1 MANGQAEPLNPSDL
15 PPLYENSVTGG
26 GPQRP
31 KRRQKRDDPT
41 ENSQPQTICRS
52 VSFLQKKSYQECF
65 NSAIEK
71 QLIRPSDEDVE
82 KEQNTSA
89 VTEEAEDSKGTSET
103 AGGANVQT
111 TNGVEWEFQDL
122 SLYLGSFL
130 SSDLIA
136 N

>member
-1 MANGQAEPLNPSDL
+1 MANGHAEPSNPNDH
-15 PPLYENSVTGG
+15 PPLYENSVAGG

-31 KRRQKRDDPT
+31 KRRQKRDDQP
-41 ENSQPQTICRS
+41 ENSRPQTICRS

-71 QLIRPSDEDVE
+71 QLIRPSEEDLE
-82 KEQNTSA
+82 KDPCTTA
-89 VTEEAEDSKGTSET
+89 VTEESKDSRGTSEA

-122 SLYLGSFL
+122 SLYLGSL
-130 SSDLIA
+130 LLSDLIA